1 MSTYS
6 NLPGS
11 LNLAV
16 KSGSTFGIVLTFA
29 GQTLTSYT
37 ATTVVSS
44 LVTGRTVADIATSI
58 LDATRVN
65 LALTKESTALLAKGS
80 YQWTHTWTQ
89 PGGVSK
95 PVLSGVIDVT

>member
-6 NLPGS
+6 NLPGT
-11 LNLAV
+11 LNLSV
-16 KSGSTFGIVLTFA
+16 KSGSTFGVVLTFA

-37 ATTVVSS
+37 ASTVISS
-44 LVTGRTVADIATSI
+44 LVTGRTVASIATSV

-65 LALTKESTALLAKGS
+65 LSLTKESTALLAKGS
-80 YQWTHTWTQ
+80 YQWSHTWTQ

-95 PVLSGVIDVT
+95 PVLSGVIEVT

>member
-11 LNLAV
+11 LNLSV

-37 ATTVVSS
+37 ATTVISS

-58 LDATRVN
+58 LDATRVS
-65 LALTKESTALLAKGS
+65 LSLPKESTALLSKGS
-80 YQWTHTWTQ
+80 YQWSHTWTQ

-95 PVLSGVIDVT
+95 PVLSGVIDVS